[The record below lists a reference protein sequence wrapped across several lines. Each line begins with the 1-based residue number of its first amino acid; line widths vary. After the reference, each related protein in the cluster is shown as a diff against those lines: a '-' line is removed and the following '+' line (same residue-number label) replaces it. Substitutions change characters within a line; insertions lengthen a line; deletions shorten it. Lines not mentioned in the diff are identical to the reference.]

1 MKVGRRNK
9 NLVIMKVG
17 RREEKPRNNEGRE
30 KKNLVIMKVGRREE
44 KPRNNEGREKRRK
57 TS

>member
-1 MKVGRRNK
+1 MKV
-9 NLVIMKVG
+9 
-17 RREEKPRNNEGRE
+17 E

>member
-1 MKVGRRNK
+1 
-9 NLVIMKVG
+9 MKVG

>member
-1 MKVGRRNK
+1 
-9 NLVIMKVG
+9 MKVG

-30 KKNLVIMKVGRREE
+30 KKNLVIMKVGRR
-44 KPRNNEGREKRRK
+44 K